1 MAGIRWDLPGAGTPG
16 FPKDSGSFCKDF
28 ERGFLRWIL
37 ARLWPFFVGRGTV
50 SSRFS
55 CGVVCLMW
63 QEAYLRDM
71 GLRYFDSVLL
81 LG

>member
-1 MAGIRWDLPGAGTPG
+1 MAGWIRWDLPGAGTPG
-16 FPKDSGSFCKDF
+16 FPKDSWLFCKDF

-55 CGVVCLMW
+55 CGMLWRCL
-63 QEAYLRDM
+63 LDVSG
-71 GLRYFDSVLL
+71 GLPARHGIAVL
-81 LG
+81 

>member
-16 FPKDSGSFCKDF
+16 FPKDGQLFCK
-28 ERGFLRWIL
+28 GFLRWIL

-55 CGVVCLMW
+55 CGMLWHCLLDV
-63 QEAYLRDM
+63 AG
-71 GLRYFDSVLL
+71 GLPARHGIAVL
-81 LG
+81 